1 MTMTSSTNDNHDP
14 LTIALTV
21 REACVAA
28 AKQAYEQAAISG
40 LCDEG
45 ALEVAIGAIETLD
58 LEALLANRPAP

>member
-1 MTMTSSTNDNHDP
+1 MTTSTNDT
-14 LTIALTV
+14 LAIARTV

-45 ALEVAIGAIETLD
+45 ALEAAIGAIETLD
-58 LEALLANRPAP
+58 LEALLASRPG